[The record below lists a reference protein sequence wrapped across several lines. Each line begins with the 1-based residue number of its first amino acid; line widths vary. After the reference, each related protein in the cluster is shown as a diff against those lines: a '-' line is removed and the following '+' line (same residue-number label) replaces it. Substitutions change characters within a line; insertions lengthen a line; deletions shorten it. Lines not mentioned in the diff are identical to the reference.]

1 MSSSGAQVVI
11 IGAGVIGCS
20 IAYHLSRMGCRDVL
34 VLEKDAIGCGS
45 TGKCAGGVRQQFS
58 TETNVR
64 LSMES
69 VRFFECFEEIT
80 GHTADFRQNGY
91 LMLATSDECLDNFRH
106 NVEMQRKLGVE
117 VHLLSPQEARGL
129 VPQLNINDVTGATY
143 CPDDGYADPY
153 SVVQGFASAAKRNGV
168 RILEGV
174 EVTAISVAGGK
185 VKSVAT
191 VDDTFDASVVVNA
204 AGPYAAIIG
213 RMAGVRL
220 PVRPSRRHIFVTSP
234 VPANEMRRDLPMVV
248 DFNNG
253 FWFRR
258 EGPSLIFGMR
268 NPDEPEGFDISVDWD
283 FLNGA
288 LGKAAAHR
296 LPILERTGI
305 VRAQAG
311 LHEDSPDDNGLV
323 GTVRGIEGFYV
334 ACGFSGHG
342 FMHSPAMG
350 RLVAELILGKEVDRT
365 TLSDLSPERFD
376 GKVVKREACF
386 I

>member
-11 IGAGVIGCS
+11 IGAGVVGCS
-20 IAYHLSRMGCRDVL
+20 IAYHLSKLGCRDVL
-34 VLEKDAIGCGS
+34 VLERDAIGCGS

-80 GHTADFRQNGY
+80 GHAADFRQNGY

-106 NVEMQRKLGVE
+106 NVEIQRKLGLE
-117 VHLLSPQEARGL
+117 VHILSPGEVKEV
-129 VPQLNINDVTGATY
+129 VPQLNANDVMGATY
-143 CPDDGYADPY
+143 CPNDGHADPY

-168 RILEGV
+168 RIMEGV

-185 VKSVAT
+185 VKSVTTASN
-191 VDDTFDASVVVNA
+191 TFDAPVVVNA
-204 AGPYAAIIG
+204 AGPYAALVG

-234 VPANEMRRDLPMVV
+234 VSEMRRDLPMVV

-258 EGPSLIFGMR
+258 EGLSLIFGMR
-268 NPDEPEGFDISVDWD
+268 NPDEPDGFNISVDWD
-283 FLNGA
+283 FLNGT
-288 LGKAAAHR
+288 LGKAASHR

-311 LHEDSPDDNGLV
+311 LHEDSPDDNGIV
-323 GTVRGIEGFYV
+323 GRVKEVEGFYV

-342 FMHSPAMG
+342 FMHSPAVG
-350 RLVAELILGKEVDRT
+350 RLVAELVLGKEVDRT
-365 TLSDLSPERFD
+365 ILSDLSPERFD